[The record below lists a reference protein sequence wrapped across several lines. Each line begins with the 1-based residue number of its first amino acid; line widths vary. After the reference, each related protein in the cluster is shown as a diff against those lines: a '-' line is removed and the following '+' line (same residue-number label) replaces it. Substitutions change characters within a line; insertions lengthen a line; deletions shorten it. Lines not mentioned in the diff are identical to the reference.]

1 MASPHAVGVLA
12 LIVGAHKQQKKLDP
26 EDAQRILEDSATD
39 HACPTPA
46 LHSYADK
53 GRSASFNALCVGT
66 PQFNGFYG
74 HGIADAL
81 AAVLASRADGKNK
94 D

>member
-12 LIVGAHKQQKKLDP
+12 LIVGAHKQQKKLSPD
-26 EDAQRILEDSATD
+26 EAQRILEETATD

-53 GRSASFNALCVGT
+53 LRGPSFDALCVGT

-81 AAVLASRADGKNK
+81 RAVQGSIADGKNK
-94 D
+94 G